1 MRAFNAAAS
10 LYWAIEEQS
19 FQTILAVLSREMHD
33 VDGARRLHQAREQ
46 LFAEYLNSAAKP
58 LNDPNALHA
67 VQGDRMEGTRRVVIR
82 NKTAIVRIEGV
93 LVRRADLFSEIS
105 GATSI
110 ERLAQDFTTALN
122 SDKVEN
128 IVLYIDSPGGEVNGI
143 NEFAEMIFQARSK
156 KRITAYSGGYL
167 ASGAYW
173 LASAAE
179 EITVQ
184 PTAIVGSIGVIAVGL
199 DRTGMLAMNG
209 VKEVRIHSS
218 QSPKKDLRLDSQEGQ
233 AAIEQTV
240 DALAEVF
247 VNAVARNR
255 GVTAKK
261 VLDDFGGGG
270 VLVGQAAVTAG
281 LADKL
286 GSFEE
291 GLAEPQ
297 APPQLPDAVPMDGKK
312 KAENQQDISAADDEG
327 DTMDWRK
334 LFGIMSEDDRK
345 AARAALASDDKP
357 DNKATDAAAPTPPA
371 VAQPAQ
377 AAQPPAVVVT
387 EPPAKSAASDAVDT
401 GTQKELERLR
411 AESEEHSR
419 TIAKMRA
426 KERTAQAETFV
437 NAQLS
442 ANKLVPAE
450 SDSLKAEYLQ
460 AVVDDEA
467 HPVAE
472 GSPTRVATIEAR
484 QEKRPAHLLTE
495 EVLHG
500 AVPKGAVVLTNKE
513 PEDAIANAK
522 TQAESYANE
531 RNQASRSASGASS
544 QAVN

>member
-1 MRAFNAAAS
+1 MRAFNAATS
-10 LYWAIEEQS
+10 LYWAIEEQA
-19 FQTILAVLSREMHD
+19 FQTMLAVLSREMHD
-33 VDGARRLHQAREQ
+33 VDSARQLQQARERM
-46 LFAEYLNSAAKP
+46 FSEYLASADKP

-67 VQGDRMEGTRRVVIR
+67 VQGDRMDGTRRVVIR

-184 PTAIVGSIGVIAVGL
+184 PTSIIGSIGVIAVCL
-199 DRTGMLAMNG
+199 DRTGLYAMNG
-209 VKEVRIHSS
+209 VKEVRIVSS
-218 QSPKKDLRLDSQEGQ
+218 QSPKKDLQPDSQEGR
-233 AAIEQTV
+233 AAIGQTV
-240 DALAEVF
+240 DSLAEVF

-255 GVTAKK
+255 GVTTKK

-270 VLVGQAAVTAG
+270 VLVGSAAVTAG
-281 LADKL
+281 LVDQL

-297 APPQLPDAVPMDGKK
+297 AQLPDVAPIDGKK
-312 KAENQQDISAADDEG
+312 AAGDQQNISAADDGG
-327 DTMDWRK
+327 DDMGLKDRWNDFVASLSPDERK
-334 LFGIMSEDDRK
+334 E
-345 AARAALASDDKP
+345 AAAALKP
-357 DNKATDAAAPTPPA
+357 DGDDSAGEAKPPAAVATPP
-371 VAQPAQ
+371 V
-377 AAQPPAVVVT
+377 AAQPGPTVD
-387 EPPAKSAASDAVDT
+387 AA
-401 GTQKELERLR
+401 TQQEVERLR
-411 AESEEHSR
+411 AESAANSS
-419 TIAKMRA
+419 TIAKMRE
-426 KERTAQAETFV
+426 KERASQADMFV
-437 NAQLS
+437 NAQLV

-450 SDSLKAEYLQ
+450 SEALRAEYLQ
-460 AVVDDEA
+460 ALIDDEA

-472 GSPTRVATIEAR
+472 GSQTRVATIEAR

-495 EVLHG
+495 EVMHG
-500 AVPKGAVVLTNKE
+500 GIPKGAVVLTPKE
-513 PEDAIANAK
+513 SEDSIAEAK
-522 TQAESYANE
+522 LRAEKYAES
-531 RNQASRSASGASS
+531 RNQTSRAATGASS